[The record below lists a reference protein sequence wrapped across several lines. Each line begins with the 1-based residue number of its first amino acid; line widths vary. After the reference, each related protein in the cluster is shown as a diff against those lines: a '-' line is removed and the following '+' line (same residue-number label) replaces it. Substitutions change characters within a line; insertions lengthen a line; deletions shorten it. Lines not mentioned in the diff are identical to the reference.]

1 MKKRVLFM
9 PFLQIPSGHHQ
20 VADALCE
27 MINQIDPSI
36 DCDKIDI
43 LQYSYGKVESLVSK
57 TYLNW
62 IKHSPK
68 SYNWLYQ
75 NSVILQ
81 QTKEKNY
88 RLYEML
94 FKHYVKK
101 LVFDKKPDLI
111 ICSHALPSFMLNK
124 LKEEKKIT
132 TPVINVYTDY
142 FIHGFWGVKHIDY
155 HLVSHFSMKDSLVKK
170 GVTKENIFVTGI
182 PIHPKIQTA
191 NANNLQSIRTPKNC
205 TIMGGSLGVGILEE
219 LIPKLIHTQN
229 LTFTVVCGKNE
240 KLYEELIKINHPMIK
255 PLPYVQNREDMDN
268 LYSTSDLIIT
278 KPGGVTISEC
288 LMKGIPALIYHALP
302 GQEQI
307 NLDQLS
313 KMGLVFHFNNWE
325 NVDSLEDELYR
336 FYEVNDVSKKFLV
349 AIKEFHRQLSNLSVE
364 QILRNILVA
373 I

>member
-1 MKKRVLFM
+1 M

-27 MINQIDPSI
+27 IIKQIDPSI

-43 LQYSYGKVESLVSK
+43 LQYGYGKVESLVSR

-75 NSVILQ
+75 NAVMLK

-88 RLYEML
+88 KLYEML

-124 LKEEKKIT
+124 LKEEKIVT
-132 TPVINVYTDY
+132 TPVVNVYTDY
-142 FIHGFWGVKHIDY
+142 FIHGFWGVKLIDY
-155 HLVSHFSMKDSLVKK
+155 HLVSHHLMKNSLVNK
-170 GVTKENIFVTGI
+170 GVPRENIFVTGI
-182 PIHPKIQTA
+182 PIHPKIQVT
-191 NANNLQSIRTPKNC
+191 NMNDIQPSFRTPKNC
-205 TIMGGSLGVGILEE
+205 LIMGGSLGVGILSE
-219 LIPKLIHTQN
+219 LIPKLVHTQN
-229 LTFTVVCGKNE
+229 LTFTVVCGKNA
-240 KLYEELIKINHPMIK
+240 KLYEELIKINHPKIK
-255 PLPYVQNREDMDN
+255 PLPYVQNRKDMDD
-268 LYSTSDLIIT
+268 LYSASDLIIT

-313 KMGLVFHFNNWE
+313 KMGLVYPFNNWE
-325 NVDSLEDELYR
+325 KADSLEDELYR
-336 FYEVNDVSKKFLV
+336 FYEVNDVSKKFPE
-349 AIKEFHRQLSNLSVE
+349 AIKEFHRQLSKLSVE